1 LADHFKDEMI
11 MSHNRRPAKIRTK
24 GSLLCTVAQ
33 CCAKARK
40 EFVIKTLASAIFA
53 AVLLSTSTVWA
64 WDSDGHMQVAEIA
77 WKHLTA
83 ASRARVSKLLKLNPN
98 YHNWIANVPAAKRKQ
113 VAFVM
118 AATWP
123 DFIKTAPGYNN
134 DTDTPPPGPASSQNI
149 GYSDHLQHRYW
160 HFIDTP
166 FSTDGT
172 TLVAPVSPNAKTQI
186 ELFTV
191 AIASATASD
200 DIKSYDLV
208 WLEHLVGDVHQPLHA
223 TSRFSADLLSGD
235 RGGNSV
241 ALCDSPCKNELHAFW
256 DNVLGTSK
264 SPTTAI
270 TAADKLATASAT
282 GAAITDDQVWITE
295 SFEAAKQFVYASPV
309 GPGAGPYALD
319 AAYKSQAK
327 TEAKV
332 RIELA
337 GLRLANLINA
347 NLK

>member
-1 LADHFKDEMI
+1 M
-11 MSHNRRPAKIRTK
+11 
-24 GSLLCTVAQ
+24 
-33 CCAKARK
+33 
-40 EFVIKTLASAIFA
+40 KTLMIAILTA
-53 AVLLSTSTVWA
+53 ALLPTCGAWA

-77 WKHLTA
+77 WQHLTP
-83 ASRARVSKLLKLNPN
+83 ASRTRVSTLLELNPN
-98 YHNWIANVPAAKRKQ
+98 YHGWIAKLPAAKRKH

-123 DFIKTAPGYNN
+123 DFIKTAAGYTN
-134 DTDTPPPGPASSQNI
+134 DSDTAPSGPASSQNI

-172 TLVAPVSPNAKTQI
+172 ALVQPVAPNVKTQI
-186 ELFTV
+186 ELFTT
-191 AIASATASD
+191 AIASDASD

-223 TSRFSADLLSGD
+223 TSRFSAALPAGD

-241 ALCDSPCKNELHAFW
+241 ALCAKPCRNELHAFW
-256 DNVLGTSK
+256 DNVLGTGK

-270 TAADKLATASAT
+270 TAADKLPAAPAAQ
-282 GAAITDDQVWITE
+282 AAITDDQVWITE

-309 GPGAGPYALD
+309 GPGAGPYTLSAT
-319 AAYKSQAK
+319 YKSRAK

-337 GLRLANLINA
+337 GIRLANLINA

>member
-1 LADHFKDEMI
+1 MKLSQGKELVM
-11 MSHNRRPAKIRTK
+11 K
-24 GSLLCTVAQ
+24 SLIAAILSVA
-33 CCAKARK
+33 
-40 EFVIKTLASAIFA
+40 
-53 AVLLSTSTVWA
+53 LLSVSSVWA

-83 ASRARVSKLLKLNPN
+83 ASRARVSTLLKLNPN
-98 YHNWIANVPAAKRKQ
+98 YHIWIAKVPVAKRQQ

-123 DFIKTAPGYNN
+123 DFIKTAAAGYTN
-134 DTDTPPPGPASSQNI
+134 DGDTPKPDPASSQNI
-149 GYSDHLQHRYW
+149 GYSDHLMHRYW

-172 TLVAPVSPNAKTQI
+172 ALVQPIAPNAKTQI
-186 ELFTV
+186 ELFTA
-191 AIASATASD
+191 AIAGSSASD

-223 TSRFSADLLSGD
+223 TSRFSAALPAGD

-241 ALCDSPCKNELHAFW
+241 ALCVSPCQDELHAFW

-264 SPTTAI
+264 LAATAI
-270 TAADKLATASAT
+270 AAADKLPAAPAA
-282 GAAITDDQVWITE
+282 GAAITDDQTWITE
-295 SFEAAKQFVYASPV
+295 SFKAAKQFVYASPV
-309 GPGAGPYALD
+309 GPGAGPYTLD
-319 AAYKSQAK
+319 ATYKAQAK
-327 TEAKV
+327 TEAKA

-337 GLRLANLINA
+337 GIRLADLINA
-347 NLK
+347 QLK

>member
-1 LADHFKDEMI
+1 
-11 MSHNRRPAKIRTK
+11 
-24 GSLLCTVAQ
+24 
-33 CCAKARK
+33 
-40 EFVIKTLASAIFA
+40 
-53 AVLLSTSTVWA
+53 
-64 WDSDGHMQVAEIA
+64 MQVAEIA
-77 WKHLTA
+77 WQHLTA
-83 ASRARVSKLLKLNPN
+83 ASRTRASALLKLNPN
-98 YHNWIANVPAAKRKQ
+98 YRGWIANLPATKRGH
-113 VAFVM
+113 VAFVT

-123 DFIKTAPGYNN
+123 DFIKTATGYTN
-134 DTDTPPPGPASSQNI
+134 DSDTAPPGPASSQNT

-172 TLVAPVSPNAKTQI
+172 ALVQPVAPNAKTQI
-186 ELFTV
+186 ELFT
-191 AIASATASD
+191 AALASDASD

-223 TSRFSADLLSGD
+223 TSRFSSDLPAGD

-241 ALCDSPCKNELHAFW
+241 ALCASPCRNELHAFW

-264 SPTTAI
+264 STTTAI
-270 TAADKLATASAT
+270 AAADKLA
-282 GAAITDDQVWITE
+282 AAPAAQAAVTDDQVWITE
-295 SFEAAKQFVYASPV
+295 SFEAAKQFVYAPPV
-309 GPGAGPYALD
+309 GPGAGPYTLSAP
-319 AAYKSQAK
+319 YKSRAK

-337 GLRLANLINA
+337 GIRLANLINA

>member
-1 LADHFKDEMI
+1 M
-11 MSHNRRPAKIRTK
+11 
-24 GSLLCTVAQ
+24 
-33 CCAKARK
+33 
-40 EFVIKTLASAIFA
+40 KTLITAILTA
-53 AVLLSTSTVWA
+53 ALLATSGVWA
-64 WDSDGHMQVAEIA
+64 WDGDGHMQVAEIA
-77 WKHLTA
+77 WTHLTA
-83 ASRARVSKLLKLNPN
+83 ASRTRVSKLLMLNPN
-98 YHNWIANVPAAKRKQ
+98 YDTWIAKVPASKRKQ

-123 DFIKTAPGYNN
+123 DYIKGAKGYTN

-149 GYSDHLQHRYW
+149 GYADHLMHRYW
-160 HFIDTP
+160 HYIDTP

-172 TLVAPVSPNAKTQI
+172 ALVQPVAPNAKTQI
-186 ELFTV
+186 ELFTA
-191 AIASATASD
+191 AIASADVSD

-223 TSRFSADLLSGD
+223 TSRFSVDLPTGD

-241 ALCDSPCKNELHAFW
+241 VLCANPCKSKSELHAYW

-264 SPTTAI
+264 LPTTAI
-270 TAADKLATASAT
+270 TAADKLP
-282 GAAITDDQVWITE
+282 AAPAKAAAVTDDQVWIAE
-295 SFEAAKQFVYASPV
+295 SFKTAKQFVYTSPV
-309 GPGAGPYALD
+309 GPGAGPYTLD

-327 TEAKV
+327 TEAKA

-337 GLRLANLINA
+337 GVRLANLINA

>member
-1 LADHFKDEMI
+1 M
-11 MSHNRRPAKIRTK
+11 
-24 GSLLCTVAQ
+24 
-33 CCAKARK
+33 
-40 EFVIKTLASAIFA
+40 KTQITAILA
-53 AVLLSTSTVWA
+53 AVLLSTSSVLA
-64 WDSDGHMQVAEIA
+64 WDGEGHMQVAEIA
-77 WKHLTA
+77 WKHLNTV
-83 ASRARVSKLLKLNPN
+83 SRARVSELLKLNPN
-98 YHNWIANVPAAKRKQ
+98 YHTWIAHVPPAKRKQ

-123 DFIKTAPGYNN
+123 DFIKRATGYTN

-172 TLVAPVSPNAKTQI
+172 ALVQPAAPNAKTQI
-186 ELFTV
+186 ELFTA
-191 AIASATASD
+191 AITSTDASD

-223 TSRFSADLLSGD
+223 TSRFSADLPTGD

-241 ALCDSPCKNELHAFW
+241 ALCASPCRSELHAFW

-264 SPTTAI
+264 SPATAI
-270 TAADKLATASAT
+270 TAADKFAAPPAAA
-282 GAAITDDQVWITE
+282 AAIADDQVWITE
-295 SFEAAKQFVYASPV
+295 SFEAAKQFVYTSPV
-309 GPGAGPYALD
+309 GPGAGPYTLD

-327 TEAKV
+327 TEAKD

-337 GLRLANLINA
+337 GVRLANLINA

>member
-1 LADHFKDEMI
+1 M
-11 MSHNRRPAKIRTK
+11 
-24 GSLLCTVAQ
+24 
-33 CCAKARK
+33 
-40 EFVIKTLASAIFA
+40 KTQITAILA
-53 AVLLSTSTVWA
+53 AVLLSTPSAWA
-64 WDSDGHMQVAEIA
+64 WDGEGHMQVAEIA
-77 WKHLTA
+77 WTHLTT
-83 ASRARVSKLLKLNPN
+83 ASRARVSELLELNPN
-98 YHNWIANVPAAKRKQ
+98 YHTWIAKVPAAKRKQ

-123 DFIKTAPGYNN
+123 DFIKTATGYTN

-172 TLVAPVSPNAKTQI
+172 ALVQPAAPNAKTQI
-186 ELFTV
+186 ELFSA
-191 AIASATASD
+191 AIASTDASD

-223 TSRFSADLLSGD
+223 TSRFSEDLPTGD

-241 ALCDSPCKNELHAFW
+241 ALCASPCRNELHAFW

-264 SPTTAI
+264 SATTAI
-270 TAADKLATASAT
+270 TAADTLAAPPAA
-282 GAAITDDQVWITE
+282 GAAIADDQVWIRE

-309 GPGAGPYALD
+309 GPGAGPYTLD
-319 AAYKSQAK
+319 AAYKSRAK
-327 TEAKV
+327 TEAKD

-337 GLRLANLINA
+337 GVRLANLINT

>member
-1 LADHFKDEMI
+1 M
-11 MSHNRRPAKIRTK
+11 
-24 GSLLCTVAQ
+24 
-33 CCAKARK
+33 
-40 EFVIKTLASAIFA
+40 KTLITAILST
-53 AVLLSTSTVWA
+53 VLLSTSSVLA
-64 WDSDGHMQVAEIA
+64 WDGDGHMQVAEIA
-77 WKHLTA
+77 CKHRTT
-83 ASRARVSKLLKLNPN
+83 ASRARVSELLKLNPN
-98 YHNWIANVPAAKRKQ
+98 YHTWIAHVPAAKREQ
-113 VAFVM
+113 MAFVM

-123 DFIKTAPGYNN
+123 DFIKTATGYTN
-134 DTDTPPPGPASSQNI
+134 DTDRPPPGPASSQNI

-172 TLVAPVSPNAKTQI
+172 ALVQPAAPNAKTQI
-186 ELFTV
+186 ELFTA
-191 AIASATASD
+191 AIGSADASD

-223 TSRFSADLLSGD
+223 TSRFSADLPTGD

-241 ALCDSPCKNELHAFW
+241 ALCASPCKNELHAFW

-264 SPTTAI
+264 SATTAI
-270 TAADKLATASAT
+270 TAADKLAAPPAA
-282 GAAITDDQVWITE
+282 GAAIADDQVWITE

-309 GPGAGPYALD
+309 GPGAGPYTLD
-319 AAYKSQAK
+319 TAYKSRAK
-327 TEAKV
+327 TEAKD

-337 GLRLANLINA
+337 GVRLANLINA

>member
-1 LADHFKDEMI
+1 M
-11 MSHNRRPAKIRTK
+11 
-24 GSLLCTVAQ
+24 
-33 CCAKARK
+33 
-40 EFVIKTLASAIFA
+40 KTLITAILA
-53 AVLLSTSTVWA
+53 AVLLSTSSAWA

-77 WKHLTA
+77 WQHLTV
-83 ASRARVSKLLKLNPN
+83 ASRTRVSRLLMLNPN
-98 YHNWIANVPAAKRKQ
+98 YPAWITNVPAAKRNQ

-123 DFIKTAPGYNN
+123 DFIKSASGYTNDGDTAPLV
-134 DTDTPPPGPASSQNI
+134 PSSSQNI
-149 GYSDHLQHRYW
+149 GYSDHLMHRYW

-172 TLVAPVSPNAKTQI
+172 TLAQPVAPNAKTQI
-186 ELFTV
+186 ELFTA
-191 AIASATASD
+191 AIASSDASD

-223 TSRFSADLLSGD
+223 TSRFSAPLPTGD

-241 ALCDSPCKNELHAFW
+241 SLCASPCKNELHAFW

-264 SPTTAI
+264 LPTAAI
-270 TAADKLATASAT
+270 TAADKLPAAPAA
-282 GAAITDDQVWITE
+282 GAAIADDQVWVNE
-295 SFEAAKQFVYASPV
+295 SFDAAKQFVYASPV
-309 GPGAGPYALD
+309 GPGAGPYTLD

-327 TEAKV
+327 TEAKA

-337 GLRLANLINA
+337 GIRLANLINA
-347 NLK
+347 KLK

>member
-1 LADHFKDEMI
+1 M
-11 MSHNRRPAKIRTK
+11 
-24 GSLLCTVAQ
+24 
-33 CCAKARK
+33 
-40 EFVIKTLASAIFA
+40 KTLIIVILIA
-53 AVLLSTSTVWA
+53 ALLSTFSVWA
-64 WDSDGHMQVAEIA
+64 WDGDGHMQVAEIA
-77 WKHLTA
+77 WQHLTA
-83 ASRARVSKLLKLNPN
+83 TSRTRVSTLLELNPN
-98 YHNWIANVPAAKRKQ
+98 YRSWIANVPAAKRKH

-123 DFIKTAPGYNN
+123 DFIKTAAGYTN
-134 DTDTPPPGPASSQNI
+134 DSDTAPPGPASSQNI

-172 TLVAPVSPNAKTQI
+172 ALVQPVAPNAKTQI
-186 ELFTV
+186 ELFTA
-191 AIASATASD
+191 AIASDASD

-223 TSRFSADLLSGD
+223 TSRFSADLPAGD

-241 ALCDSPCKNELHAFW
+241 ALCASPCRNELHAFW
-256 DNVLGTSK
+256 DNVIGTSK

-270 TAADKLATASAT
+270 TAADKLAAAPAAQ
-282 GAAITDDQVWITE
+282 AAITDDQVWITE

-309 GPGAGPYALD
+309 GPGAGPYTLSAP
-319 AAYKSQAK
+319 YKSQAK

-337 GLRLANLINA
+337 GIRLAKLINA